1 MSIMQA
7 KLSDLNILYLESIG
21 FDSDG
26 YIFWVNAAVGQ
37 QLTKISF
44 KGIMH
49 VVISRDFLDLHA
61 ELDVIEVEHEYRLP
75 TPQDL
80 KGYRYLIEK
89 TDSLPQF
96 HLITFHGSTIINI
109 ICETFELCEID

>member
-61 ELDVIEVEHEYRLP
+61 EYRLP